1 MVQIINLNKR
11 RKAKQRQEK
20 EQNAKEN
27 RINYGRTKHERL
39 IAKQEQERADQRLDG
54 HKLETNEKEEQK
66 ED

>member
-20 EQNAKEN
+20 EQKAKEN

-39 IAKQEQERADQRLDG
+39 IAKQEQEQTDQRLDG
-54 HKLETNEKEEQK
+54 HKLETNEKEEQN